1 MDSIQKIS
9 ISEQV
14 YLQLRERIL
23 KKVLPVGTELP
34 SERELSETLGVNRG
48 AVREAIKRLQQA
60 RLVRVR
66 HGGATQVENFEA
78 EGGLELLPSLMM
90 NNKGQLDL
98 EVARGIVAL
107 REALAPVVA
116 GQAALNGGR
125 SVANFLGPIVERMQT
140 TSKPESLQ
148 ELAFQFWAHVVQGSG
163 NVVFKL
169 AFNSMNQTYLAA
181 WHTLTSVMQ
190 EEFRDVD
197 TLSQLAQAIGAGEQR
212 RAEVLARQH
221 VELGSRALNAAL
233 AKSETNHAGNSIGSA
248 DSERC

>member
-1 MDSIQKIS
+1 MENIQKIS

-14 YLQLRERIL
+14 YTQLRDRIL
-23 KKVLPVGTELP
+23 KKVLPVGAELP

-90 NNKGQLDL
+90 SAQGQVNL

-107 REALAPVVA
+107 RKALAPVVA
-116 GQAALNGGR
+116 GQAALHGGQIL
-125 SVANFLGPIVERMQT
+125 AEQLKPLIAEMQN
-140 TSKPESLQ
+140 TSELPRLQ
-148 ELAFQFWAHVVQGSG
+148 QLAFDFWALVVHGSG

-181 WHTLTSVMQ
+181 WHTLTLVMQ
-190 EEFRDVD
+190 DEFRDVN
-197 TLSQLAQAIGAGEQR
+197 TLAQLAQAIEAGEQR
-212 RAEVLARQH
+212 RCEVLARQH

-233 AKSETNHAGNSIGSA
+233 GHA
-248 DSERC
+248 

>member
-1 MDSIQKIS
+1 MENIQKIS

-14 YLQLRERIL
+14 YTQLRDRIL
-23 KKVLPVGTELP
+23 KKVLPVGAELP

-66 HGGATQVENFEA
+66 HGGATQVENFEV
-78 EGGLELLPSLMM
+78 EGGLELLPSLMV
-90 NNKGQLDL
+90 NAHGQVNL

-107 REALAPVVA
+107 RKALAPVVA
-116 GQAALNGGR
+116 GQAALHGGQTL
-125 SVANFLGPIVERMQT
+125 AEQLKPLIVEMQST
-140 TSKPESLQ
+140 E
-148 ELAFQFWAHVVQGSG
+148 ELARLQQLAFDFWARVVQGSG

-181 WHTLTSVMQ
+181 WNTLTLVMQ
-190 EEFRDVD
+190 DEFRDIN
-197 TLSQLAQAIGAGEQR
+197 TLAQLAQAIEAGESR
-212 RAEVLARQH
+212 RCEVLARQH

-233 AKSETNHAGNSIGSA
+233 GNA
-248 DSERC
+248 

>member
-1 MDSIQKIS
+1 MENIQKIS

-14 YLQLRERIL
+14 YTQLRDRIL
-23 KKVLPVGTELP
+23 KKVLPVGAELP

-78 EGGLELLPSLMM
+78 EGGLELLPSLMV
-90 NNKGQLDL
+90 NTHGQVNL

-107 REALAPVVA
+107 RKALAPVVA
-116 GQAALNGGR
+116 GQAALQGGKIL
-125 SVANFLGPIVERMQT
+125 AEQLKPLIAEMQNT
-140 TSKPESLQ
+140 Q
-148 ELAFQFWAHVVQGSG
+148 ELPKLQQLAFDFWARVVQGSG

-181 WHTLTSVMQ
+181 WNTLTLVMQ
-190 EEFRDVD
+190 DEFRDVE
-197 TLSQLAQAIGAGEQR
+197 TLAQLARAIETGEHR
-212 RAEVLARQH
+212 RCEVLARQH

-233 AKSETNHAGNSIGSA
+233 GQH
-248 DSERC
+248 

>member
-1 MDSIQKIS
+1 MEIIQKTS

-14 YLQLRERIL
+14 YTQLRNRIL
-23 KKVLPVGTELP
+23 KKVLPVGAELP

-78 EGGLELLPSLMM
+78 EGGLELLPGLMV
-90 NNKGQLDL
+90 NTQGQINL

-107 REALAPVVA
+107 RKALAPVVA
-116 GQAALNGGR
+116 GQAAQHGGKALADTLKP
-125 SVANFLGPIVERMQT
+125 VIAEMQT
-140 TSKPESLQ
+140 TSELTRLQ
-148 ELAFQFWAHVVQGSG
+148 QLAFDFWALVVQGSG

-181 WHTLTSVMQ
+181 WHTLTLVMQ
-190 EEFRDVD
+190 DEFRDVN
-197 TLSQLAQAIGAGEQR
+197 TLAQLAQAIEAGEQR
-212 RAEVLARQH
+212 RCEVLARQH

-233 AKSETNHAGNSIGSA
+233 GHA
-248 DSERC
+248 

>member
-1 MDSIQKIS
+1 MENIQKIS

-14 YLQLRERIL
+14 YIQLRDRIL
-23 KKVLPVGTELP
+23 KKVLPVGAELP

-78 EGGLELLPSLMM
+78 EGGLELLPSLMVSAQ
-90 NNKGQLDL
+90 GQVNL

-107 REALAPVVA
+107 RKALAPVVA
-116 GQAALNGGR
+116 GQAAVHGGKALAD
-125 SVANFLGPIVERMQT
+125 VLKPVIANMQN
-140 TSKPESLQ
+140 TSELPKLQ
-148 ELAFQFWAHVVQGSG
+148 QLAFDFWALVVQGSG

-181 WHTLTSVMQ
+181 WNTLTLVMQ
-190 EEFRDVD
+190 DEFRDVN
-197 TLSQLAQAIGAGEQR
+197 TLAQLAQAIEAGEQR
-212 RAEVLARQH
+212 RCEVLARQH

-233 AKSETNHAGNSIGSA
+233 GTA
-248 DSERC
+248 

>member
-1 MDSIQKIS
+1 MENIQKIS

-14 YLQLRERIL
+14 YIQLRDRIL

-78 EGGLELLPSLMM
+78 EGGLELLPGLMV
-90 NNKGQLDL
+90 NTQGQINL

-107 REALAPVVA
+107 RKALAPLVA
-116 GQAALNGGR
+116 GQAAQHGGKTLADTLKP
-125 SVANFLGPIVERMQT
+125 VIAEMQT
-140 TSKPESLQ
+140 TSELPRLQ
-148 ELAFQFWAHVVQGSG
+148 QLAFDFWALVVQGSG

-181 WHTLTSVMQ
+181 WHTLTLVMQ
-190 EEFRDVD
+190 DEFRDIN
-197 TLSQLAQAIGAGEQR
+197 TLAQLAQAIEAGEQR
-212 RAEVLARQH
+212 RCEVLARQH

-233 AKSETNHAGNSIGSA
+233 GHA
-248 DSERC
+248 

>member
-1 MDSIQKIS
+1 MQTIDHIHKTS

-14 YLQLRERIL
+14 YTQLRDRIL
-23 KKVLPVGTELP
+23 KKVLPVGAELP

-78 EGGLELLPSLMM
+78 EGGLELLPSLMV
-90 NNKGQLDL
+90 NAQGQVNL

-107 REALAPVVA
+107 RKALAPVVA
-116 GQAALNGGR
+116 GQAAVHGGKALAD
-125 SVANFLGPIVERMQT
+125 SLKPVITNMQN
-140 TSKPESLQ
+140 TSELPKLQ
-148 ELAFQFWAHVVQGSG
+148 QLAFDFWALVVQGSG

-169 AFNSMNQTYLAA
+169 AFNSMNQTYVAA
-181 WHTLTSVMQ
+181 WNTLTLVMQ
-190 EEFRDVD
+190 DEFRDID
-197 TLSQLAQAIGAGEQR
+197 TLTQLMQAIEAGEQR
-212 RAEVLARQH
+212 RCEVLARQH

-233 AKSETNHAGNSIGSA
+233 GTA
-248 DSERC
+248 

>member
-1 MDSIQKIS
+1 MQAMESIQKTS

-14 YLQLRERIL
+14 FVQLRERIL
-23 KKVLPVGTELP
+23 KKVLPVGADLP

-78 EGGLELLPSLMM
+78 EGGLELLPSLVV
-90 NNKGQLDL
+90 NAQGKINL

-107 REALAPVVA
+107 RKALAPVVA
-116 GQAALNGGR
+116 GQAAVNGGKHL
-125 SVANFLGPIVERMQT
+125 AEQLAPIVQAMQNT
-140 TSKPESLQ
+140 TDLARLQ
-148 ELAFQFWAHVVQGSG
+148 QLAFDYWALVVQGSG

-181 WHTLTSVMQ
+181 WNTLTLVMQ
-190 EEFRDVD
+190 DEFRDIH
-197 TLSQLAQAIGAGEQR
+197 TLAQLAQAIEAGEQR
-212 RAEVLARQH
+212 RCEVLARQH

-233 AKSETNHAGNSIGSA
+233 GQA
-248 DSERC
+248 

>member
-1 MDSIQKIS
+1 MENIQKIS

-14 YLQLRERIL
+14 YTQLRDRIL

-78 EGGLELLPSLMM
+78 EGGLELLPGLMV
-90 NNKGQLDL
+90 NTQGQINL

-107 REALAPVVA
+107 RKALAPVVA
-116 GQAALNGGR
+116 GQAAQHGGKTLADTLKP
-125 SVANFLGPIVERMQT
+125 VIAEMQT
-140 TSKPESLQ
+140 TSELPRLQ
-148 ELAFQFWAHVVQGSG
+148 QLAFDFWALVVQGSG

-181 WHTLTSVMQ
+181 WHTLTLVMQ
-190 EEFRDVD
+190 DEFRDVN
-197 TLSQLAQAIGAGEQR
+197 TLAQLAQAIEAGEQR
-212 RAEVLARQH
+212 RCEVLARQH

-233 AKSETNHAGNSIGSA
+233 GHA
-248 DSERC
+248 

>member
-1 MDSIQKIS
+1 MENIQKIS

-14 YLQLRERIL
+14 YIQLRDRIL

-78 EGGLELLPSLMM
+78 EGGLELLPSLMVSAQ
-90 NNKGQLDL
+90 GQVNL

-107 REALAPVVA
+107 RKALAPVVA
-116 GQAALNGGR
+116 GQAVVHGGKALADALKP
-125 SVANFLGPIVERMQT
+125 VIANMQN
-140 TSKPESLQ
+140 TSELPKLQ
-148 ELAFQFWAHVVQGSG
+148 QLAFDFWALVVQGSG

-181 WHTLTSVMQ
+181 WNTLTLVMQ
-190 EEFRDVD
+190 DEFRDVN
-197 TLSQLAQAIGAGEQR
+197 TLVQLAQAIEAGEQR
-212 RAEVLARQH
+212 RCEVLARQH

-233 AKSETNHAGNSIGSA
+233 GTA
-248 DSERC
+248 

>member
-1 MDSIQKIS
+1 MENIQKIS

-14 YLQLRERIL
+14 YIQLRDRIL
-23 KKVLPVGTELP
+23 KKVLPVGAELP

-78 EGGLELLPSLMM
+78 EGGLELLPSLMVSAQ
-90 NNKGQLDL
+90 GQVNL

-107 REALAPVVA
+107 RKALAPVVA
-116 GQAALNGGR
+116 GQAAVHGGKALADALKP
-125 SVANFLGPIVERMQT
+125 VIANMQN
-140 TSKPESLQ
+140 TSELPKLQ
-148 ELAFQFWAHVVQGSG
+148 QLAFDFWALVVQGSG

-181 WHTLTSVMQ
+181 WNTLTLVMQ
-190 EEFRDVD
+190 DEFRDVN
-197 TLSQLAQAIGAGEQR
+197 TLVQLAQAIEAGEQR
-212 RAEVLARQH
+212 RCEVLARQH

-233 AKSETNHAGNSIGSA
+233 GTA
-248 DSERC
+248 

>member
-1 MDSIQKIS
+1 MENIQNIS

-14 YLQLRERIL
+14 YTQLRDRIL
-23 KKVLPVGTELP
+23 KKVLPVGAELP

-78 EGGLELLPSLMM
+78 EGGLELLPSLMV
-90 NNKGQLDL
+90 NTHGQVNL

-107 REALAPVVA
+107 RKALAPVVA
-116 GQAALNGGR
+116 GQAALQGGKIL
-125 SVANFLGPIVERMQT
+125 AEQLKPLIAEMQNT
-140 TSKPESLQ
+140 Q
-148 ELAFQFWAHVVQGSG
+148 ELPKLQQLAFDFWARVVQGSS

-181 WHTLTSVMQ
+181 WNTLTLVMQ
-190 EEFRDVD
+190 DEFRDVE
-197 TLSQLAQAIGAGEQR
+197 TLAQLAQAIETGEHR
-212 RAEVLARQH
+212 RCEVLARQH

-233 AKSETNHAGNSIGSA
+233 GQH
-248 DSERC
+248 

>member
-1 MDSIQKIS
+1 MENIQKIS

-14 YLQLRERIL
+14 YAQLRDRIL
-23 KKVLPVGTELP
+23 KKVLPVGAELP

-78 EGGLELLPSLMM
+78 EGGLELLPSLMV
-90 NNKGQLDL
+90 NAQGQVNL

-107 REALAPVVA
+107 RRALAPVVA
-116 GQAALNGGR
+116 GQAAVYGGKALAD
-125 SVANFLGPIVERMQT
+125 SLKPVITNMQN
-140 TSKPESLQ
+140 TSELPKLQ
-148 ELAFQFWAHVVQGSG
+148 QLAFDFWALVVQGSG

-169 AFNSMNQTYLAA
+169 AFNSMNETYVAA
-181 WHTLTSVMQ
+181 WNTLTLVMQ
-190 EEFRDVD
+190 DEFRDVD
-197 TLSQLAQAIGAGEQR
+197 TLTQLMQAIEAGEQR
-212 RAEVLARQH
+212 RCEVLARQH

-233 AKSETNHAGNSIGSA
+233 GTA
-248 DSERC
+248 

>member
-1 MDSIQKIS
+1 MEIIQKTS

-14 YLQLRERIL
+14 YTQLRDRIL
-23 KKVLPVGTELP
+23 KKVLPVGAELP

-78 EGGLELLPSLMM
+78 EGGLELLPGLMV
-90 NNKGQLDL
+90 NTQGQINL

-107 REALAPVVA
+107 RKALAPVVA
-116 GQAALNGGR
+116 GQAAQHGGKALADTLKP
-125 SVANFLGPIVERMQT
+125 VIAEMQT
-140 TSKPESLQ
+140 TSELTRLQ
-148 ELAFQFWAHVVQGSG
+148 QLAFDFWALVVQGSG

-181 WHTLTSVMQ
+181 WHTLTLVMQ
-190 EEFRDVD
+190 DEFRDVN
-197 TLSQLAQAIGAGEQR
+197 TLAQLAQAIEAGEQR
-212 RAEVLARQH
+212 RCEVLARQH

-233 AKSETNHAGNSIGSA
+233 GHA
-248 DSERC
+248 

>member
-1 MDSIQKIS
+1 MEIIQKTS

-14 YLQLRERIL
+14 YTQLRDRIL
-23 KKVLPVGTELP
+23 KKVLPVGAELP

-78 EGGLELLPSLMM
+78 EGGLELLPGLMV
-90 NNKGQLDL
+90 NTQGQINL

-107 REALAPVVA
+107 RKALAPVVA
-116 GQAALNGGR
+116 GQAAQHGGKALADTLKP
-125 SVANFLGPIVERMQT
+125 VIAEMQT
-140 TSKPESLQ
+140 TSELTRLQ
-148 ELAFQFWAHVVQGSG
+148 QLAFDFWALVVQGSG

-181 WHTLTSVMQ
+181 WHTLTLVMQ
-190 EEFRDVD
+190 DEFRDIN
-197 TLSQLAQAIGAGEQR
+197 TLAQLAQAIEAGEQR
-212 RAEVLARQH
+212 RCEVLARQH

-233 AKSETNHAGNSIGSA
+233 GHA
-248 DSERC
+248 

>member
-1 MDSIQKIS
+1 MENIQKIS

-14 YLQLRERIL
+14 YTQLRDRIL
-23 KKVLPVGTELP
+23 KKVLPVGSELP

-66 HGGATQVENFEA
+66 HGGATQVENFEV
-78 EGGLELLPSLMM
+78 EGGLELLPNLMV
-90 NNKGQLDL
+90 NAHGQVNL

-107 REALAPVVA
+107 RKALAPVVA
-116 GQAALNGGR
+116 GQAALHGGQTL
-125 SVANFLGPIVERMQT
+125 AEQLKPLIAEMQNT
-140 TSKPESLQ
+140 EVLARLQ
-148 ELAFQFWAHVVQGSG
+148 QLAFDFWALVVQGSG

-181 WHTLTSVMQ
+181 WNTLTLVMQ
-190 EEFRDVD
+190 DEFRDIN
-197 TLSQLAQAIGAGEQR
+197 TLAQLAQAIEAGESR
-212 RAEVLARQH
+212 RCEVLARQH

-233 AKSETNHAGNSIGSA
+233 GNA
-248 DSERC
+248 

>member
-1 MDSIQKIS
+1 MEIIQKTS

-14 YLQLRERIL
+14 YTQLRDRIL
-23 KKVLPVGTELP
+23 KKVLPVGAELP

-78 EGGLELLPSLMM
+78 EGGLELLPGLMV
-90 NNKGQLDL
+90 NTQGQINL

-107 REALAPVVA
+107 RKALAPVVA
-116 GQAALNGGR
+116 GQAAQHGGKTLADTLKP
-125 SVANFLGPIVERMQT
+125 VIAEMQT
-140 TSKPESLQ
+140 TSELTRLQ
-148 ELAFQFWAHVVQGSG
+148 QLAFDFWALVVQGSG

-181 WHTLTSVMQ
+181 WHTLTLVMQ
-190 EEFRDVD
+190 DEFRDVN
-197 TLSQLAQAIGAGEQR
+197 TLAQLAQAIEAGEQR
-212 RAEVLARQH
+212 RCEVLARQH

-233 AKSETNHAGNSIGSA
+233 GHA
-248 DSERC
+248 

>member
-1 MDSIQKIS
+1 MEIIQKTS

-14 YLQLRERIL
+14 YTQLRDRIL
-23 KKVLPVGTELP
+23 KKVLPVGAELP

-78 EGGLELLPSLMM
+78 EGGLELLPGLMV
-90 NNKGQLDL
+90 NTQGQINL

-107 REALAPVVA
+107 RKALAPLVA
-116 GQAALNGGR
+116 GQAAQHGGKALADTLKP
-125 SVANFLGPIVERMQT
+125 VIAEMQT
-140 TSKPESLQ
+140 TSELTRLQ
-148 ELAFQFWAHVVQGSG
+148 QLAFDFWALVVQGSG

-181 WHTLTSVMQ
+181 WHTLTLVMQ
-190 EEFRDVD
+190 DEFRDVN
-197 TLSQLAQAIGAGEQR
+197 TLAQLAQAIEAGEQR
-212 RAEVLARQH
+212 RCEVLARQH

-233 AKSETNHAGNSIGSA
+233 GHA
-248 DSERC
+248 

>member
-1 MDSIQKIS
+1 MENIQKIS

-14 YLQLRERIL
+14 YIQLRDRIL
-23 KKVLPVGTELP
+23 KKVLPVGAELP

-78 EGGLELLPSLMM
+78 EGGLELLPSLMVSAQ
-90 NNKGQLDL
+90 GQVNL

-107 REALAPVVA
+107 RKALAPVVA
-116 GQAALNGGR
+116 GQAAVHGGKALADALKP
-125 SVANFLGPIVERMQT
+125 VIANMQT
-140 TSKPESLQ
+140 TSELPKLQ
-148 ELAFQFWAHVVQGSG
+148 QLAFDFWALVVQGSC

-181 WHTLTSVMQ
+181 WNTLTLVMQ
-190 EEFRDVD
+190 DEFRDVN
-197 TLSQLAQAIGAGEQR
+197 TLAQLAQAIEAGEQR
-212 RAEVLARQH
+212 RCEVLARQH

-233 AKSETNHAGNSIGSA
+233 GTA
-248 DSERC
+248 

>member
-1 MDSIQKIS
+1 MDSIQKTS

-23 KKVLPVGTELP
+23 KKVLPVGTDLP
-34 SERELSETLGVNRG
+34 SERELAETLGVNRG

-78 EGGLELLPSLMM
+78 EGGLELLPALMV
-90 NNKGQLDL
+90 NAQGQVNFEL
-98 EVARGIVAL
+98 ARGIVAL
-107 REALAPVVA
+107 RKALAPVVA
-116 GQAALNGGR
+116 AQAAINTSEQLNI
-125 SVANFLGPIVERMQT
+125 ALQTIVHDMRAT
-140 TSKPESLQ
+140 GDLPVLQ
-148 ELAFQFWAHVVQGSG
+148 QLAFDFWAAVVQGSG

-181 WHTLTSVMQ
+181 WKTLTLVMQ
-190 EEFRDVD
+190 DEFRDVN
-197 TLSQLAQAIGAGEQR
+197 TLAQLADAIACGEHR

-233 AKSETNHAGNSIGSA
+233 GAIKQP
-248 DSERC
+248 

>member
-1 MDSIQKIS
+1 MENIQKIS

-14 YLQLRERIL
+14 YIQLRDRIL
-23 KKVLPVGTELP
+23 KKVLPVGAELP

-78 EGGLELLPSLMM
+78 EGGLELLPSLMVSAQ
-90 NNKGQLDL
+90 GQVNL

-107 REALAPVVA
+107 RKALAPVVA
-116 GQAALNGGR
+116 GQAAVHGGKALADALKP
-125 SVANFLGPIVERMQT
+125 VIANMQT
-140 TSKPESLQ
+140 TSELPKLQ
-148 ELAFQFWAHVVQGSG
+148 QLAFDFWALVVQGSG

-181 WHTLTSVMQ
+181 WNTLTLVMQ
-190 EEFRDVD
+190 DEFRDVN
-197 TLSQLAQAIGAGEQR
+197 TLVQLAQAIEAGEQR
-212 RAEVLARQH
+212 RCEVLARQH

-233 AKSETNHAGNSIGSA
+233 GTA
-248 DSERC
+248 

>member
-1 MDSIQKIS
+1 MENIQKIS

-14 YLQLRERIL
+14 YTQLRDRIL
-23 KKVLPVGTELP
+23 KKVLPVGAELP

-78 EGGLELLPSLMM
+78 EGGLELLPGLMV
-90 NNKGQLDL
+90 NTQGQINL

-107 REALAPVVA
+107 RKALAPVVA
-116 GQAALNGGR
+116 GQAAQHGGKALADTLKP
-125 SVANFLGPIVERMQT
+125 VIAEMQT
-140 TSKPESLQ
+140 TSELTRLQ
-148 ELAFQFWAHVVQGSG
+148 QLAFDFWALVVQGSG

-181 WHTLTSVMQ
+181 WNTLTLVMQ
-190 EEFRDVD
+190 DEFRDID
-197 TLSQLAQAIGAGEQR
+197 TLTQLMQAIEAGEQR
-212 RAEVLARQH
+212 RCEVLARQH
-221 VELGSRALNAAL
+221 VELGSRALNSAL
-233 AKSETNHAGNSIGSA
+233 GTA
-248 DSERC
+248 

>member
-1 MDSIQKIS
+1 MENIQKIS

-14 YLQLRERIL
+14 YTQLRDRIL
-23 KKVLPVGTELP
+23 KKVLPVGAELP

-78 EGGLELLPSLMM
+78 EGGLELLPSLMVSAQ
-90 NNKGQLDL
+90 GQVNL

-107 REALAPVVA
+107 RKALAPVVA
-116 GQAALNGGR
+116 GQAAVHGGKALADALKP
-125 SVANFLGPIVERMQT
+125 VIANMQT
-140 TSKPESLQ
+140 TSELPKLQ
-148 ELAFQFWAHVVQGSG
+148 QLAFDFWALVVQGSG

-181 WHTLTSVMQ
+181 WNTLTLVMQ
-190 EEFRDVD
+190 DEFRDID
-197 TLSQLAQAIGAGEQR
+197 TLTQLMQAIEAGEQR
-212 RAEVLARQH
+212 RCEVLARQH

-233 AKSETNHAGNSIGSA
+233 GTA
-248 DSERC
+248 

>member
-1 MDSIQKIS
+1 MENIQKIS

-14 YLQLRERIL
+14 YIQLRDRIL
-23 KKVLPVGTELP
+23 KKVLPVGAELP

-78 EGGLELLPSLMM
+78 EGGLELLPGLMV
-90 NNKGQLDL
+90 NTQGQINL

-107 REALAPVVA
+107 RKALAPVVA
-116 GQAALNGGR
+116 GQAAQHGGKALADTLKP
-125 SVANFLGPIVERMQT
+125 VIAEMQT
-140 TSKPESLQ
+140 TSELTRLQ
-148 ELAFQFWAHVVQGSG
+148 QLAFDFWALVVQGSG

-181 WHTLTSVMQ
+181 WHTLTLVMQ
-190 EEFRDVD
+190 DEFRDIN
-197 TLSQLAQAIGAGEQR
+197 TLAQLAQAIEAGEQR
-212 RAEVLARQH
+212 RCEVLARQH

-233 AKSETNHAGNSIGSA
+233 GHA
-248 DSERC
+248 

>member
-1 MDSIQKIS
+1 MEIIQKTS

-14 YLQLRERIL
+14 YTQLRDRIL
-23 KKVLPVGTELP
+23 KKVLPVGAELP

-78 EGGLELLPSLMM
+78 EGGLELLPGLIV
-90 NNKGQLDL
+90 NTQGQINL

-107 REALAPVVA
+107 RKALAPVVA
-116 GQAALNGGR
+116 GQAAQHGGKALADTLKP
-125 SVANFLGPIVERMQT
+125 VIAEMQT
-140 TSKPESLQ
+140 TSELTRLQ
-148 ELAFQFWAHVVQGSG
+148 QLAFDFWALVVQGSG

-181 WHTLTSVMQ
+181 WHTLTLVMQ
-190 EEFRDVD
+190 DEFRDIN
-197 TLSQLAQAIGAGEQR
+197 TLAQLAQAIEAGEQR
-212 RAEVLARQH
+212 RCEVLARQH

-233 AKSETNHAGNSIGSA
+233 GHA
-248 DSERC
+248 

>member
-1 MDSIQKIS
+1 MENIQKIS

-14 YLQLRERIL
+14 YIQLRDRIL

-78 EGGLELLPSLMM
+78 EGGLELLPSLMVSAQ
-90 NNKGQLDL
+90 GQVNL

-107 REALAPVVA
+107 RKALAPVVA
-116 GQAALNGGR
+116 GQAAVHGGKALADALKP
-125 SVANFLGPIVERMQT
+125 VIANMQN
-140 TSKPESLQ
+140 TSELPKLQ
-148 ELAFQFWAHVVQGSG
+148 QLAFDFWALVVQGSG

-169 AFNSMNQTYLAA
+169 AFNSMNETYLAA
-181 WHTLTSVMQ
+181 WNTLTLVMQ
-190 EEFRDVD
+190 DEFRDVN
-197 TLSQLAQAIGAGEQR
+197 TLVQLAQAIEAGEQR
-212 RAEVLARQH
+212 RCEVLARQH

-233 AKSETNHAGNSIGSA
+233 GTA
-248 DSERC
+248 

>member
-1 MDSIQKIS
+1 MENIQKIS

-14 YLQLRERIL
+14 YIQLRDRIL

-78 EGGLELLPSLMM
+78 EGGLELLPSLMVSAQ
-90 NNKGQLDL
+90 GQVNL

-107 REALAPVVA
+107 RKALAPVVA
-116 GQAALNGGR
+116 GQAAVHGGKALADALKP
-125 SVANFLGPIVERMQT
+125 VIANMQN
-140 TSKPESLQ
+140 TSELPKLQ
-148 ELAFQFWAHVVQGSG
+148 QLAFDFWALVVQGSG

-181 WHTLTSVMQ
+181 WNTLTLVMQ
-190 EEFRDVD
+190 DEFLDVN
-197 TLSQLAQAIGAGEQR
+197 TLAQLAQAIEAGEQR
-212 RAEVLARQH
+212 RCEVLARQH

-233 AKSETNHAGNSIGSA
+233 GTA
-248 DSERC
+248 